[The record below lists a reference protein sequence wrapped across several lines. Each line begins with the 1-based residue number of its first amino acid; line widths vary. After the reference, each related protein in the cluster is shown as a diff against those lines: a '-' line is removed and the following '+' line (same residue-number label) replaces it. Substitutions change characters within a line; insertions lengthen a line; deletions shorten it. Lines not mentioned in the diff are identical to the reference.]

1 MKTTIAVKAYAY
13 PVKLKDHRT
22 GVSNSDTIVIPAEWL
37 HICGSMGLEIA
48 DDKHMIFRAYNR
60 RGYEV
65 LQVGNRQKISLTV
78 DLERLYAEHNG
89 TPVQPSLVE
98 ALGVASYGQC

>member
-1 MKTTIAVKAYAY
+1 MRTTVAIKAYAY

-37 HICGSMGLEIA
+37 RICGSMGLEIC

-60 RGYEV
+60 KGYEV
-65 LQVGNRQKISLTV
+65 IEIGNRRKITLAV

-89 TPVQPSLVE
+89 TPVQPSIFEGLE
-98 ALGVASYGQC
+98 VASYG

>member
-1 MKTTIAVKAYAY
+1 MKTTTTIKVYAY

-22 GVSNSDTIVIPAEWL
+22 GALESDTIVIPADWL
-37 HICGSMGLEIA
+37 RICGSMGLEIG

-65 LQVGNRQKISLTV
+65 LEIGHRRRLTLGV
-78 DLERLYAEHNG
+78 DLEKLYADHEKCKSNSQ
-89 TPVQPSLVE
+89 TFANLEVI
-98 ALGVASYGQC
+98 AYA

>member
-1 MKTTIAVKAYAY
+1 MRTTVAIKAYAY

-37 HICGSMGLEIA
+37 QICGSMGLEIC

-60 RGYEV
+60 KGYEV
-65 LQVGNRQKISLTV
+65 IEIGNRRKITLTV

-89 TPVQPSLVE
+89 TPVQPSIFEGLK
-98 ALGVASYGQC
+98 VASYG

>member
-1 MKTTIAVKAYAY
+1 MRTTVAIKAYAY

-37 HICGSMGLEIA
+37 QICGSMGLEIC

-60 RGYEV
+60 KGYEV
-65 LQVGNRQKISLTV
+65 IEIGNRRKITLTV

-89 TPVQPSLVE
+89 TPVQPSIFEGLE
-98 ALGVASYGQC
+98 VASYG

>member
-1 MKTTIAVKAYAY
+1 MQTTTTIKAYAY
-13 PVKLKDHRT
+13 PVKIKDHRS

-37 HICGSMGLEIA
+37 GICGSMGLEIC

-65 LQVGNRQKISLTV
+65 TEIGNRRRISLRV
-78 DLERLYAEHNG
+78 DLERLYAEHEG
-89 TPVQPSLVE
+89 GHVQPSLLE
-98 ALGVASYGQC
+98 AMEVAAYG

>member
-1 MKTTIAVKAYAY
+1 MRTTVAIKAYAY

-37 HICGSMGLEIA
+37 RICGSMGLEIC
-48 DDKHMIFRAYNR
+48 DYKHIIFRAYNR
-60 RGYEV
+60 KGYEV
-65 LQVGNRQKISLTV
+65 IEIGNRRKITLAV

-89 TPVQPSLVE
+89 TPVHPSIFE
-98 ALGVASYGQC
+98 GLGVATYG